1 MFLFSPFGQAYFYAL
16 GKSLAST
23 ANVIV
28 VNHHPNWVLDDYER
42 GGSSGARRDRVG
54 GRFSFLSNVHEN
66 VHENVNEHG
75 FGFFFRVLFI
85 PTLIPYC
92 HCFRKRWPTAKA
104 TGAHAKRFGVFDGK
118 GIVHFAVCLQEWM
131 YLIVCTCL
139 CACVH
144 VACVHVCVLCACV
157 PVLVQH

>member
-1 MFLFSPFGQAYFYAL
+1 MSLFSPFGQAYFYAL

-75 FGFFFRVLFI
+75 FGYFFSSCL
-85 PTLIPYC
+85 TYS
-92 HCFRKRWPTAKA
+92 
-104 TGAHAKRFGVFDGK
+104 HADSILPLLSKKV
-118 GIVHFAVCLQEWM
+118 VHGEGNGR
-131 YLIVCTCL
+131 TCKK
-139 CACVH
+139 VWSI
-144 VACVHVCVLCACV
+144 
-157 PVLVQH
+157 